1 MSTKLLQWFKNNG
14 AILLILSGFQMIP
27 ILYSIVTGEAM
38 KIINGHLWSFMF
50 TILIGAAF
58 VFIGRKTQMNARK
71 PIGMVTAAS
80 ALVLIVLSGAM
91 TYVLTVGTSPI
102 DAFFESASGFTT
114 TGMSVFTD
122 IGEMPRS
129 LLLWRSM
136 TQWIGGLFAL
146 VFFIMV
152 TFRNEDQLWRG
163 YSTVLNNVKL
173 PRHISN
179 IYKGIVIFAGLFS
192 VFTILQ
198 TIILTLSG
206 VPFFD
211 AVTHSMNTISTGGFS
226 NFDEG
231 GLGFLRGDNLL
242 VDYTTVV
249 FMFLGGMSYFFH
261 ARYVLGDVQGALKST
276 TFYNYIKLILM
287 VFVAFMVMTY
297 LGGNLSRDSFFNTLF
312 MSVSAVS
319 TTGYG
324 LKAFDLSN
332 FTSGMVIVLIPI
344 MIIGGSMGSPA
355 GGIKVNRITLVI
367 RMLRSEFNKLIA
379 PKQAVIPVQ
388 YDMKIVDRD
397 LLVRISVLI
406 TAWLGTLFIGTLIL
420 SLVTQLELSDL
431 IVVATSAVGNSGVL
445 PITFEALS
453 EIGVFGKLT
462 LSAMMIAGRVEII
475 PILLLFNYKIFSKR
489 GGAI

>member
-14 AILLILSGFQMIP
+14 VILLILSVFQIIP
-27 ILYSIVTGEAM
+27 ILYSIVNGETM
-38 KIINGHLWSFMF
+38 KIINGHLWSFLI
-50 TILIGAAF
+50 TILLGSVLF
-58 VFIGRKTQMNARK
+58 FIGRKTQLNARR

-80 ALVLIVLSGAM
+80 ALVLLVLCGTL

-102 DAFFESASGFTT
+102 DALFESASGFTT
-114 TGMSVFTD
+114 TGISVFTKVA
-122 IGEMPRS
+122 EMPKS

-136 TQWIGGLFAL
+136 TQWIGGIFAL

-173 PRHISN
+173 PRHVSN
-179 IYKGIVIFAGLFS
+179 IYKGIVIFVGIFS
-192 VFTILQ
+192 VFTIVQ
-198 TIILTLSG
+198 TVLLILSG

-211 AVTHSMNTISTGGFS
+211 AVTHSMNTISTGGFTNS
-226 NFDEG
+226 DEG
-231 GLGFLRGDNLL
+231 GLGVLRGDSLL

-261 ARYVLGDVQGALKST
+261 ARYILGDVRGALKST
-276 TFYNYIKLILM
+276 TFYNYIKLIVILFAAYM
-287 VFVAFMVMTY
+287 TMTY
-297 LGGNLSRDSFFNTLF
+297 LSGNFTRNSFFNTIF

-324 LKAFDLSN
+324 LKAGDLSS
-332 FTSGMVIVLIPI
+332 FTNGMLVVLIPV
-344 MIIGGSMGSPA
+344 MLIGGSMGSPA

-367 RMLRSEFNKLIA
+367 RTLRSEFNKLIA

-388 YDMKIVDRD
+388 YDMKIVEKD

-406 TAWLGTLFIGTLIL
+406 TAWMGTLFIGTLVL
-420 SLVTQLELSDL
+420 SLSTNLDLSDL
-431 IVVATSAVGNSGVL
+431 FVVATSAIGNSGVL
-445 PITFEALS
+445 PITSEALS
-453 EIGVFGKLT
+453 EISVTGKLT
-462 LSAMMIAGRVEII
+462 LSAMMIAGRVEIL
-475 PILLLFNYKIFSKR
+475 PILLLFNFKIFSR
-489 GGAI
+489 QGGAK